1 LAGAPSSL
9 ILAKLN
15 PPHNRAL
22 CVQINRRRILLMTK
36 FDKLMKVYQE
46 LMLEFKELDS
56 DLITNILDSWSTS
69 FAQMEQ
75 YLEHKQI
82 RKSQM
87 NSGLQQ
93 GLKELPDLLSDLP
106 DKEREIALLKLYK
119 VMNKN
124 IPGFY

>member
-1 LAGAPSSL
+1 
-9 ILAKLN
+9 
-15 PPHNRAL
+15 
-22 CVQINRRRILLMTK
+22 MTK

-69 FAQMEQ
+69 FSQMEQ
-75 YLEHKQI
+75 YLENKQI

-124 IPGFY
+124 IPDFS

>member
-1 LAGAPSSL
+1 
-9 ILAKLN
+9 
-15 PPHNRAL
+15 
-22 CVQINRRRILLMTK
+22 MTK

-69 FAQMEQ
+69 FSQMEQ
-75 YLEHKQI
+75 YLENKQI

-124 IPGFY
+124 IPDFY

>member
-1 LAGAPSSL
+1 
-9 ILAKLN
+9 
-15 PPHNRAL
+15 
-22 CVQINRRRILLMTK
+22 
-36 FDKLMKVYQE
+36 MKVYQE
-46 LMLEFKELDS
+46 LILEFKELDS

-69 FAQMEQ
+69 FSQMEQ
-75 YLEHKQI
+75 YLENKQI

-124 IPGFY
+124 IPDFY

>member
-1 LAGAPSSL
+1 
-9 ILAKLN
+9 
-15 PPHNRAL
+15 
-22 CVQINRRRILLMTK
+22 MTK

-69 FAQMEQ
+69 FSQMEQ
-75 YLEHKQI
+75 YLENKQI

-124 IPGFY
+124 IPDFYYSTHNKAVNGKRYPIKLLSEIYLIQSTF

>member
-1 LAGAPSSL
+1 
-9 ILAKLN
+9 
-15 PPHNRAL
+15 
-22 CVQINRRRILLMTK
+22 
-36 FDKLMKVYQE
+36 
-46 LMLEFKELDS
+46 MLEFKELDS

-69 FAQMEQ
+69 FSQMEQ
-75 YLEHKQI
+75 YLENKQI

-106 DKEREIALLKLYK
+106 DKERGIALLKLYK

-124 IPGFY
+124 IPDFY

>member
-1 LAGAPSSL
+1 
-9 ILAKLN
+9 
-15 PPHNRAL
+15 
-22 CVQINRRRILLMTK
+22 MTK

-46 LMLEFKELDS
+46 LMLEFKEIDS
-56 DLITNILDSWSTS
+56 ELITNILNSWSTS
-69 FAQMEQ
+69 FEQMEQ
-75 YLEHKQI
+75 YIQNKQI

-124 IPGFY
+124 IPDFY

>member
-1 LAGAPSSL
+1 
-9 ILAKLN
+9 
-15 PPHNRAL
+15 
-22 CVQINRRRILLMTK
+22 MTK

-69 FAQMEQ
+69 FSQMEQ
-75 YLEHKQI
+75 YLENKQI

-106 DKEREIALLKLYK
+106 DKERGIALLKLYK

-124 IPGFY
+124 IPDFS

>member
-1 LAGAPSSL
+1 
-9 ILAKLN
+9 
-15 PPHNRAL
+15 
-22 CVQINRRRILLMTK
+22 
-36 FDKLMKVYQE
+36 
-46 LMLEFKELDS
+46 MLEFKELDS

-69 FAQMEQ
+69 FSQMEQ
-75 YLEHKQI
+75 YLENKQI

-124 IPGFY
+124 IPDFY